1 MNRIEHNYELSPVLD
16 KGIAQLHAAL
26 VDFWANT
33 SVAPETQ
40 IRFSIALAEVV
51 ANILQYAVVPGDAPI
66 KLCLRCTPTGLEARL
81 VDKGRS
87 WTMPTTGFTLPA
99 DRAERGRGL
108 AIANAVLDTL
118 QYRRFRDLNCWRL
131 VLLHRAD

>member
-1 MNRIEHNYELSPVLD
+1 MDRIEHNYELSSVPEEGV
-16 KGIAQLHAAL
+16 AQLHAAL
-26 VDFWANT
+26 VAFWANT
-33 SVAPETQ
+33 DIAPDIQ
-40 IRFSIALAEVV
+40 IRFTIALAEVV
-51 ANILQYAVVPGDAPI
+51 ANILQHAVVPGDAPI
-66 KLCLRCTPTGLEARL
+66 KLRLRCTPTSLEARL

-99 DRAERGRGL
+99 DHAERGRGL